1 MEQVSTPPAERAR
14 KSLSLAL
21 QRISAVGQN
30 VIAGEIGVS
39 PPTVSRFV
47 AEDLERACLI
57 LANAGLKVVDANRV
71 CVDMTMYQAIATIA
85 AGSMG
90 SPETIRRLV
99 WED

>member
-1 MEQVSTPPAERAR
+1 MDQVSVPPAERAR

-30 VIAGEIGVS
+30 TIAAEIGVS

-47 AEDLERACLI
+47 AEDLERACMV
-57 LANAGLKVVDANRV
+57 LASAGLKVVDINRV

-85 AGSMG
+85 AGAMG
-90 SPETIRRLV
+90 SPETIRKLV

>member
-1 MEQVSTPPAERAR
+1 MDQVSVPAAERAR

-30 VIAGEIGVS
+30 TIAAEIGVS

-47 AEDLERACLI
+47 AEDLERACMV
-57 LANAGLKVVDANRV
+57 LASAGLKVVDINRV

-85 AGSMG
+85 AGAMG
-90 SPETIRRLV
+90 SPETIRKLV